1 MLELIK
7 NKGVFALKGDPRIL
21 IGDYKREEL
30 LLNLKSLIPEFDHRV
45 VLLIHDISQLYDFV
59 GKIPEIAWD
68 IVDFA
73 EEPLDVVYPAG
84 KNVSPALLRED
95 GGIRIR
101 LMKEGEI
108 FKILKLFRKAFFCI
122 TISENDQKGQLHTE
136 EVDIKDFKLATKVI
150 KLEVNGEIRFLAK

>member
-122 TISENDQKGQLHTE
+122 IISENDQKGQLHTE